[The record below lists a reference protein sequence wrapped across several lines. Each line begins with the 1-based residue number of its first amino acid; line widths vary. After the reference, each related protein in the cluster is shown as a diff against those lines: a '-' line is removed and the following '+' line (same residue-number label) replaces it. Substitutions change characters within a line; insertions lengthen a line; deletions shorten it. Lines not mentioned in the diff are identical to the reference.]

1 MDQALSPQY
10 SYGEMP
16 LLPSIVIPD
25 FQVKRHKYKEGPNLA
40 KGYKAAKWQ
49 VRDSSSRA
57 PWH

>member
-40 KGYKAAKWQ
+40 
-49 VRDSSSRA
+49 
-57 PWH
+57 